1 METEKR
7 REFIKDQIY
16 HSVRH
21 DILTFQYLP
30 GEKLSENRIATKY
43 SVSRSPVRAVLQKL
57 ENEKLVIIDPQR
69 GTFVTKL
76 DYHYIQNII
85 YMRWCVESNLLR
97 TIADKQPRPLLEELR
112 HCLYQQKELLQAE
125 KIDPEEFT
133 VLDNEFHRLCYA
145 GNDREPLW
153 QLLQE
158 VNANYLRFRLLDLVA
173 GNAHRQIYLDH
184 CRILQAIED
193 QDVQLLDRLSKQ
205 HLYGNLQTF
214 EGVKSEYRAYFI
226 S

>member
-1 METEKR
+1 MGTEKR

-16 HSVRH
+16 QSVRH
-21 DILTFQYLP
+21 NILTFQYLP
-30 GEKLSENRIATKY
+30 GEKLSENSISAKY
-43 SVSRSPVRAVLQKL
+43 GVSRSPVRAMLQKL

-85 YMRWCVESNLLR
+85 YMRWCIESNLLR
-97 TIADKQPRPLLEELR
+97 TIAEQQPRQLMEDLR
-112 HCLYQQKELLQAE
+112 HCLDRQKELLQAE
-125 KIDPEEFT
+125 KVDPEEFT
-133 VLDNEFHRLCYA
+133 ALDNEFHRLCYA

-173 GNAHRQIYLDH
+173 GNSYHQIYLDH
-184 CRILQAIED
+184 CHLLQAIED
-193 QDVQLLDRLSKQ
+193 KNIELLDRLSKQ
-205 HLYGNLQTF
+205 HLCGNLQTY
-214 EGVKSEYRAYFI
+214 EGIKSEYREYFL
-226 S
+226 